1 MKLLEDIVL
10 TDSIE
15 IHTTPEKVFGFFLD
29 NYRPMRSQLC
39 LVMI

>member
-15 IHTTPEKVFGFFLD
+15 INTTPEKRESCNQTVEET
-29 NYRPMRSQLC
+29 S
-39 LVMI
+39 